1 MPPIEDQTM
10 NMNTEQ
16 YAQALNVLCAVQHN
30 GEVDWHL
37 PEREAVAEIKAS
49 AIEKLDKV
57 RSTVAENQSCTGMLA
72 VAYVCDTEL
81 NAMEPS
87 QFKFMLQT
95 TMTAAQLRD
104 TALAILDY
112 LEANHSEELR
122 ESTFRGDG
130 YVEEVVDNEDNQFFF
145 NTEIGIG

>member
-1 MPPIEDQTM
+1 M
-10 NMNTEQ
+10 NMNIEQ
-16 YAQALNVLCAVQHN
+16 YAQTLNVLCKVELTEEAVA
-30 GEVDWHL
+30 
-37 PEREAVAEIKAS
+37 EAVAEIKTS

-72 VAYVCDTEL
+72 VAYTCDTKL
-81 NAMEPS
+81 NNPEAS
-87 QFKFMLQT
+87 HFKFTLQS

-112 LEANHSEELR
+112 LEANHSEELK

-130 YVEEVVDNEDNQFFF
+130 YVEEILENEDNQLFFS
-145 NTEIGIG
+145 TEVGIG

>member
-1 MPPIEDQTM
+1 M
-10 NMNTEQ
+10 NMNMNIEQ
-16 YAQALNVLCAVQHN
+16 YAQALNILCTVQLNEEAVA
-30 GEVDWHL
+30 G
-37 PEREAVAEIKAS
+37 AVAEIKTS
-49 AIEKLDKV
+49 AIEKFDKV
-57 RSTVAENQSCTGMLA
+57 RSTVAKNPSCTGMLA
-72 VAYVCDTEL
+72 VAYTCDTRL
-81 NAMEPS
+81 AVPGPS
-87 QFKFMLQT
+87 HFKFTLQS

-104 TALAILDY
+104 TVLAILDY